1 MHRISRCKAAAAAE
15 VLFRYMVARY
25 RCVGGPI
32 SAGRIRLAD
41 EIRRGIEVFEGAI
54 IIDANAGLPI
64 TMDREHCSFFSA
76 IVNGSSEMVPEIEPA
91 ELAAWRHYVLDGGPV
106 PKWRMPI
113 PIDRSVVSHRIAVK
127 KSSMIAFV
135 KRCLRRL
142 GRPQGI
148 LNKAHS

>member
-76 IVNGSSEMVPEIEPA
+76 IVNGSSEMVPEA
-91 ELAAWRHYVLDGGPV
+91 SGTGGVAALCARRRPGPKMADAY
-106 PKWRMPI
+106 P
-113 PIDRSVVSHRIAVK
+113 D
-127 KSSMIAFV
+127 
-135 KRCLRRL
+135 
-142 GRPQGI
+142 
-148 LNKAHS
+148 